1 MEFIKNKGSIPPPK
15 HMLNAPTKVMKD
27 LGYGNGYI
35 YDHDAPNQFSG
46 QNYLPEDLERSIYYN
61 PLEKGFEREMK
72 KRMSYW
78 ENLKAKK

>member
-15 HMLNAPTKVMKD
+15 HMLNAPT
-27 LGYGNGYI
+27 L
-35 YDHDAPNQFSG
+35 FSC
-46 QNYLPEDLERSIYYN
+46 QNYFPEDLEGSIYYN